1 MTAHPDFRVGFFL
14 VDELI
19 VFELTTCRGRV
30 YPYPM
35 VFCRWFLSRYR
46 NLEITRSRNYEL

>member
-46 NLEITRSRNYEL
+46 NLEIT

>member
-35 VFCRWFLSRYR
+35 VFCRGIVIS
-46 NLEITRSRNYEL
+46 RSRDLVTMNCEL